1 MGNSSSGIIE
11 KCSSSKN
18 KFWICLGHFNLL
30 AGSVGLITMFG
41 KWIKDLF
48 LPTAPP
54 SKKDSK
60 DLNMA
65 QNGLFNYNTNT
76 VGGNNHSETH
86 DHSGPIDNRVENRK
100 GNTYNTEFKMP
111 TKTSD
116 TDGEYYKGVMVTLG
130 AVAVVCFVIVV
141 LIVLWMSI
149 TRKRPGCISIGAD
162 IHGRGPKESVE
173 RRRRER
179 EDRQLVEQDVELG
192 ELPIRYQPQQQQRQ
206 RSIRQYPGQGQRQ
219 VEFDVPQVHGQ
230 VRSDVPPPYTGPPSK
245 EFHIPVT
252 PRGPRRN
259 STQHPMRPSDFGAD
273 LHPLYM

>member
-54 SKKDSK
+54 SKPDKSS
-60 DLNMA
+60 DLNMNQNGFLNLA
-65 QNGLFNYNTNT
+65 QNNIGGSNTT
-76 VGGNNHSETH
+76 TNN
-86 DHSGPIDNRVENRK
+86 DHSGSTENRTF
-100 GNTYNTEFKMP
+100 NPVQTYNTELKFPK
-111 TKTSD
+111 SD
-116 TDGEYYKGVMVTLG
+116 TDATAEFNKGVMVTLG
-130 AVAVVCFVIVV
+130 AVAVFCFVIVV
-141 LIVLWMSI
+141 MIVLWMNI

-192 ELPIRYQPQQQQRQ
+192 ELPIRYQPQQRQ

-245 EFHIPVT
+245 EFQIPVT

-259 STQHPMRPSDFGAD
+259 STQHTMRPSDFGAD